1 MSADDVF
8 VTFVESARRMLC
20 ESFETEQHRECDAT
34 AGRSQSHG
42 PSWSWVCTRILTC
55 CKAYPSGV
63 TAAILLSELY
73 ESWLARERV
82 ERCVKGKGRPGPAHG
97 VRRQKQMLGSKVT
110 TIDSILERKFVPLEA
125 VLDAVILD
133 IQLLPGTNSYL
144 LTLGDTWSFNSI
156 EFYLHRKFYDLVD
169 PTSGILR
176 KGREIRLTG
185 CRLRNALSAGSVP
198 PRLLPTEYVIILL
211 DEEQDEDL
219 FLLGA
224 QFCSDNFSSI
234 QTSSI
239 RAGLEYYF
247 YARVD
252 EIEAT
257 GVQGLQEQVK
267 QQRLTLCDDNGV
279 SLPLVLWNE
288 QVSICSLLSQG
299 SMVAIERP
307 LIVYEQEGENNRAIG
322 VWFEYGNRTRLYTV
336 PYVPVAEQVTV
347 EDTQPRMSSMTP
359 NLLEHDLDW
368 SRTETGQSASVSQV
382 SVPRDPQGSLDFN
395 FFPVRLL
402 VENVRPKMTN
412 VALYGMVTFL
422 SPLPDLESVV
432 KRNFAAY
439 KSAYLLRIQD
449 CSGALDI
456 RLYFSDQ
463 WSAGEIHVGQI
474 AFVGGIF
481 TTVNSNG
488 GMDCT
493 WTEKQGGALVVNMT
507 QLPALLSTACLHRIV
522 PLSKISSSS
531 LTVQVCRVQ
540 IKNLAQHGVQV
551 KFCHIPCG
559 HPVVGL
565 PVPGRWSCNYCRR
578 ACETKETVL
587 TFFSTALL
595 VDVYPGHHTQAY
607 ASCSGRAAA
616 EVLQISPDDFCS
628 WSEIEQG
635 MYLYSLENEEFLV
648 TLYYGFQ
655 EEMNALQS
663 AGGAGSATPAPCL
676 KIGQA
681 IKADPGRGDV

>member
-531 LTVQVCRVQ
+531 LTVQIGTAVLIVQ
-540 IKNLAQHGVQV
+540 LLRLN
-551 KFCHIPCG
+551 
-559 HPVVGL
+559 
-565 PVPGRWSCNYCRR
+565 PGMQGAN
-578 ACETKETVL
+578 KESGTAWGA
-587 TFFSTALL
+587 ALL